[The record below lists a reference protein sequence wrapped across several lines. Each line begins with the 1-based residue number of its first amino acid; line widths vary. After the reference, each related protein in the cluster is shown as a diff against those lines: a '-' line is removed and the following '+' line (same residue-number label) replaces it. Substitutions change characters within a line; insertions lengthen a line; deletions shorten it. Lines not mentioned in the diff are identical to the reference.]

1 MFVRKSKYALSMAA
15 MIMAVQLTA
24 CSKPADVKADSSA
37 AETTALAAESS
48 ADETTAAIPETTEET
63 EAATV
68 THTIGIIN
76 IDLPEYFSAE
86 DMSQTV
92 MGTDV
97 KMLTCSEPKQKQN
110 IMILYTDTGED
121 NSETYD
127 IEAGLQSGLDNMI
140 ANAKAQVGSAS
151 IESETETQQVEFAG
165 RTWGH
170 RNAVVSA
177 GREKINL
184 DMYATAEVKQGV
196 AIVAFMNMGGTNEDF
211 TNRLDNIIAIN
222 EQ

>member
-1 MFVRKSKYALSMAA
+1 MFVRKSKYALSMVA

-68 THTIGIIN
+68 THTIGIIS
-76 IDLPEYFSAE
+76 IDLPEYFSA
-86 DMSQTV
+86 DDASQSIQ
-92 MGTDV
+92 GIDA
-97 KMLTCSEPKQKQN
+97 KMLLCTDPEQKQS
-110 IMILYTDTGED
+110 IVITYYDTGED

-127 IEAGLQSGLDNMI
+127 IEVGLQSGIDNMVV
-140 ANAKAQVGSAS
+140 NAKAQVGSAS
-151 IESETETQQVEFAG
+151 IQSETETQQVEFAG

-170 RNAVVSA
+170 RNVVVNAGSSKMNCDLYVSA
-177 GREKINL
+177 E
-184 DMYATAEVKQGV
+184 MKQGFASAV
-196 AIVAFMNMGGTNEDF
+196 FLNTDGTNEDF